1 MNFEKMPTPSSEKK
15 EETSGV
21 KKERLSFA
29 EEIKLQEE
37 KKLQDAELKEAREE
51 ELKLKKGEYDIL
63 QKERLDYYVE
73 AKAFEDKMNSFDLSD
88 EKKKEVRERIME
100 EGGEIGEKMQE
111 MREEYGLELSK
122 EDVYGARVEMLQN
135 EYNRIDKTLK
145 ELLKYNIAEIDSMTV
160 FNSFNADCFKNP
172 EILSDKV
179 LNAVARNK
187 GSHPNVPEYHEFI
200 GNIDKIYENQPRP
213 LTQEAERDVVAKFY
227 KLAQEYKDEIDS
239 QISKNPYS
247 VESSKK
253 AAESKLPKLKELIDR
268 SRTELNSLR
277 ETGKYTPKEDSKEK
291 E

>member
-145 ELLKYNIAEIDSMTV
+145 ELLKYNIA
-160 FNSFNADCFKNP
+160 
-172 EILSDKV
+172 
-179 LNAVARNK
+179 
-187 GSHPNVPEYHEFI
+187 
-200 GNIDKIYENQPRP
+200 PRI
-213 LTQEAERDVVAKFY
+213 K
-227 KLAQEYKDEIDS
+227 
-239 QISKNPYS
+239 
-247 VESSKK
+247 
-253 AAESKLPKLKELIDR
+253 
-268 SRTELNSLR
+268 
-277 ETGKYTPKEDSKEK
+277 
-291 E
+291 